1 MEFTTAIIK
10 VLTSARK
17 KDAKEE
23 IKLIES
29 KGYEVYKNGL
39 KGVEGF
45 CIRSPKTNKSFYLT
59 SRYSYQEHSYI
70 YDLTYH
76 TIRYSKSAKF
86 YSLEE
91 LKEKFNFE
99 GYLNKEFNME
109 YNSIVS
115 KKNYWG
121 EPKSEAYT
129 KYESLNWKKRDVNY
143 HQKEIEKAKAELEKQ
158 IARLQHDI
166 LYHTERLAES
176 KSTLAEYRK
185 EIGLA
190 K

>member
-10 VLTSARK
+10 VLTSTRK
-17 KDAKEE
+17 RDAKEE

-29 KGYEVYKNGL
+29 KGYEVYKTGEKNA
-39 KGVEGF
+39 EGMA
-45 CIRSPKTNKSFYLT
+45 IRNSKTHKSIWLS
-59 SRYSYQEHSYI
+59 SRYSYNGRGY
-70 YDLTYH
+70 TYFLNYY

-86 YSLEE
+86 NSLEE

-109 YNSIVS
+109 YNSIV

-129 KYESLNWKKRDVNY
+129 KYESLNWKKRDVDY
-143 HQKEIEKAKAELEKQ
+143 HQREIEKAKAELEKQ
-158 IARLQHDI
+158 IAKLQHDI
-166 LYHTERLAES
+166 LYHTERLVES